1 MTGFRRTGEREVH
14 QGHVWRVVVADFV
27 SPDGSG
33 FERDVVRSPGAVAIV
48 PLLFDPEGNPSVILV
63 EQFRAPYEESVI
75 EIPAG
80 MRDVDD
86 EPPEQ
91 TATRELRE
99 EVGLVPG
106 ELELILEMY
115 PSPGMTD
122 QVTTIFLA
130 TDCRTSERELHGPE
144 EEHMTLLH
152 LPLDEALDM
161 IDRGRIRDSKTVV
174 GLLATDRRLRRAD
187 SGPGPTDPATG

>member
-1 MTGFRRTGEREVH
+1 MTDFRRTGEREVH

-27 SPDGSG
+27 SPDGSR

-63 EQFRAPYEESVI
+63 EQFRAPYETTVI

-86 EPPEQ
+86 EPLEQ

-106 ELELILEMY
+106 ELEPILEMY

-152 LPLDEALDM
+152 LPLDEALAM

-174 GLLATDRRLRRAD
+174 GLLATDRRLRRTD
-187 SGPGPTDPATG
+187 SGPIPTDVATG

>member
-1 MTGFRRTGEREVH
+1 MTDFRRTGEREVH

-27 SPDGSG
+27 SPDGSR

-63 EQFRAPYEESVI
+63 EQFRAPYETTVI

-86 EPPEQ
+86 EPLEQ

-152 LPLDEALDM
+152 LPLDEALAM

-174 GLLATDRRLRRAD
+174 GLLATDRRLRRTD
-187 SGPGPTDPATG
+187 SGPTPTDVATG